1 MLKLCF
7 NSLLIRQLK
16 ERIPDRL
23 HSYRFIR
30 VIKGHDVTILIGP
43 EGDFSPAEIEWALQN
58 GYQPISLGA
67 ARLRTE
73 TAAVVACCMAVQQE

>member
-1 MLKLCF
+1 MTTEEEQSIQAPYRASEQKHHLKNEL
-7 NSLLIRQLK
+7 
-16 ERIPDRL
+16 
-23 HSYRFIR
+23 
-30 VIKGHDVTILIGP
+30 IKGNDVTILIGP

-58 GYQPISLGA
+58 GYRPISLGA